1 MALRGGYLR
10 PNAARMAPDFASAS
24 TARPRALMAF
34 SWSLPRQRHETRD
47 VPDPS
52 TERSGITME
61 QSGVYAVLLIVL
73 VIFATYIGSY
83 ILDL

>member
-1 MALRGGYLR
+1 
-10 PNAARMAPDFASAS
+10 
-24 TARPRALMAF
+24 MAF

-61 QSGVYAVLLIVL
+61 QSGVYAVLLIVF

-83 ILDL
+83 ILFL

>member
-1 MALRGGYLR
+1 MR
-10 PNAARMAPDFASAS
+10 PNAVRMAADCASAS
-24 TARPRALMAF
+24 TARPRALVAF
-34 SWSLPRQRHETRD
+34 SWSRPRKRRETRA
-47 VPDPS
+47 VPDCS